1 MTKQGTQKRILE
13 IPQEPNSPLPLLREG
28 AGWGGLQTC
37 MKIPGEKNAERPA
50 TRLSALSTDS
60 GGVGGVGDGG
70 WGVGACWGQSRP
82 SDACFLPIL
91 SASKSLAGLGLPPD
105 SRFSPPGASSTCWHG
120 LGSGRS
126 SPLLHWTHLGGPPR
140 QRAVSPG
147 THWGNV
153 SAYRTLGGSGAVR
166 PDELAALTPSHRL
179 LLSQHLSPWASFGRG
194 GSGRAPA
201 PSGHSRAWPGSGP
214 YSPSETLEA
223 RPPPL
228 GGSPYISLGQDTGIP
243 DSGNLPVHPFT
254 QQGLWDSRLFCLQL
268 TPVSRSAAAPSLG
281 EGWGRGYSATW
292 RGSRQP
298 ERSRGEKRRTPES
311 RRSTSRWDWGRK
323 TRGTVGGAGLEEEAE
338 PYVTPESQ
346 NPLPAGAFVL
356 SRDQVGIHGPL
367 TAPIRPRGVP
377 WLQKPPKQR
386 TGVGGVPG
394 GFREG
399 RPWPER
405 VPQWVPLPPL
415 CSQRPLS
422 LGLAPPLLHALSQPP
437 LLVQGLSHQG
447 SLQTRLHPSILS
459 LRVPSQHPSFQLC
472 DPEPGLRRRDTPVPP
487 AEPEAQLRPSGCSFS
502 RPPARRTRPTS
513 QKQAQHGTARRAR
526 EGAQRGHSNLWVGAT
541 RAAGWREGR
550 GLALWACQL
559 VHQLQLPLQ
568 GALDQQGYGVK
579 HLSVLGRTSP

>member
-1 MTKQGTQKRILE
+1 MRNQDAERSRTHMQRTRMYTEPLCPLSTKHREKGPPFSLPTGFPSQVRPPPRPPPPQTPILIREAAAGTKGPEQTMTKQGTQKRILE
-13 IPQEPNSPLPLLREG
+13 IPQESNSPLPLLREG

-298 ERSRGEKRRTPES
+298 ERSRG
-311 RRSTSRWDWGRK
+311 G
-323 TRGTVGGAGLEEEAE
+323 EEEDPRKQE
-338 PYVTPESQ
+338 
-346 NPLPAGAFVL
+346 
-356 SRDQVGIHGPL
+356 IH
-367 TAPIRPRGVP
+367 V
-377 WLQKPPKQR
+377 
-386 TGVGGVPG
+386 
-394 GFREG
+394 
-399 RPWPER
+399 
-405 VPQWVPLPPL
+405 
-415 CSQRPLS
+415 
-422 LGLAPPLLHALSQPP
+422 
-437 LLVQGLSHQG
+437 
-447 SLQTRLHPSILS
+447 
-459 LRVPSQHPSFQLC
+459 
-472 DPEPGLRRRDTPVPP
+472 
-487 AEPEAQLRPSGCSFS
+487 
-502 RPPARRTRPTS
+502 
-513 QKQAQHGTARRAR
+513 
-526 EGAQRGHSNLWVGAT
+526 
-541 RAAGWREGR
+541 
-550 GLALWACQL
+550 
-559 VHQLQLPLQ
+559 
-568 GALDQQGYGVK
+568 
-579 HLSVLGRTSP
+579 